1 MPDALAALDQLR
13 TDEGWLMASSS
24 SGRFASLFGRDS
36 LIAALQYLPVDP
48 SVADA
53 TLERLGRELG
63 AVDDPEREE
72 EPGKVPHEVR
82 DDDLEVYVAHGWPV
96 RHGVLRYYGS
106 VDAGLWFLIVLG
118 ALARH
123 GHDVRRHREAGR
135 RVAAWLA
142 GRPQPV
148 AYERLA
154 NRGGLAHHWWRDVAA
169 DLVERSTHGMFA
181 DDGRP
186 MRGPVAAAAVQ
197 ALAWRALTEAADV
210 LGVAEPHA
218 ADRAADAF
226 RSTFLPGPVV
236 AVHGDGDV
244 ARLATSDLGIVAW
257 TGVLDDPAPVRE
269 RLLEPDLA
277 TPHGLRTLSRTHPA
291 FRPDG
296 YHSGSV
302 WPWDSWLGAPSRWP
316 GVTAAVEAIGGFPE
330 LYVVEVDGTLRPSG
344 EACAVQAW
352 TAGAVAAISRGWD
365 GRAWV

>member
-1 MPDALAALDQLR
+1 MADALDLLR
-13 TDEGWLMASSS
+13 TDEGWLMASST

-53 TLERLGRELG
+53 TVARLGRELG
-63 AVDDPEREE
+63 TVDDPEREE

-82 DDDLEVYVAHGWPV
+82 TDDLDLYVEHGWPV
-96 RHGVLRYYGS
+96 RDGVLRYYGS
-106 VDAGLWFLIVLG
+106 VDASAWFLIVLG

-142 GRPQPV
+142 GRPHPV
-148 AYERLA
+148 AYERRA
-154 NRGGLAHHWWRDVAA
+154 SRGGLAHHWWRDVAA
-169 DLVERSTHGMFA
+169 DLVDRSTHGMFA

-197 ALAWRALTEAADV
+197 ALAWRALREAADV
-210 LGVAEPHA
+210 LGVV
-218 ADRAADAF
+218 DADAAAHARDAF
-226 RSTFLPGPVV
+226 GATFLPGPAV
-236 AVHGDGDV
+236 AVHADGV
-244 ARLATSDLGIVAW
+244 ARVATSDLGIVAW
-257 TGVLDDPAPVRE
+257 TGILDDPSPVRD
-269 RLLEPDLA
+269 RLLAPDLA
-277 TPHGLRTLSRTHPA
+277 TAHGLRTVATTHPA

-302 WPWDSWLGAPSRWP
+302 WPWDSWLGAPSLWP
-316 GVTAAVEAIGGFPE
+316 GVVAAVDAIGGFPE
-330 LYVVEVDGTLRPSG
+330 LYVVEVDGTLRPSP

-365 GRAWV
+365 GRAWE